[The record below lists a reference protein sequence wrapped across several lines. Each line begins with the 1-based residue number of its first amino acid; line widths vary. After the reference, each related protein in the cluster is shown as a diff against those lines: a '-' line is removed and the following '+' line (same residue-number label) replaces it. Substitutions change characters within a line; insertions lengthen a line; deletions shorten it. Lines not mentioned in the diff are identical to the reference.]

1 MCAWERLVFFA
12 WKTRAR
18 HLPCTQVARLWSCP
32 WPRRTVHS
40 LLSAAPGLPTL
51 LPPGGAQPTVTAR
64 LLHVCWAE
72 NKARRA
78 PGLTESRL
86 KERHSCRQR
95 RMLRVLSPALGRRST
110 WVSSRSLRVLQ
121 GLSTVTTRTSQKKW
135 LKNDG
140 KDNQLAQG
148 HS

>member
-18 HLPCTQVARLWSCP
+18 HLPCTQVARLWSSP

-40 LLSAAPGLPTL
+40 LLSPAPGLPTL

-78 PGLTESRL
+78 PRLTESRL

-95 RMLRVLSPALGRRST
+95 RMLRVSSPALGRRST

-121 GLSTVTTRTSQKKW
+121 ELSTVTTHTSQKKW
-135 LKNDG
+135 LKNDR
-140 KDNQLAQG
+140 KDSQLAQG

>member
-12 WKTRAR
+12 RKTRAR
-18 HLPCTQVARLWSCP
+18 HLPCTQVARLWSSP
-32 WPRRTVHS
+32 WPRRTVRS
-40 LLSAAPGLPTL
+40 LLSPAPGLPTL

-72 NKARRA
+72 HKTRRA
-78 PGLTESRL
+78 PGLAESRL

-95 RMLRVLSPALGRRST
+95 QMFIVMSPALGRRST

-121 GLSTVTTRTSQKKW
+121 GFRTVITRTPQKKR
-135 LKNDG
+135 LRNG
-140 KDNQLAQG
+140 RKDNQLAQG
-148 HS
+148 HG